1 MSVIDI
7 FAAAITIVL
16 FIILAYKI
24 YNNTKLM
31 RGTAKKSG
39 SGKADD
45 IMHDFM
51 DQPVLWAKLSKGM
64 AASGADEEL
73 SMTLMVNAAFQGFE
87 AQCQEADAVTLD
99 ENGILAL
106 EEGVHRICAMPGV
119 AKYLDDLKP
128 DFSQR
133 LLTII
138 DQTP

>member
-1 MSVIDI
+1 MTPIDI

-31 RGTAKKSG
+31 RGTAKNSG

-45 IMHDFM
+45 LMHGFM
-51 DQPVLWAKLSKGM
+51 DQPVLWAKLAKGIE
-64 AASGADEEL
+64 ASGPEEEL

-87 AQCQEADAVTLD
+87 AQCEAADAGALD
-99 ENGILAL
+99 EKGILAL
-106 EEGVHRICAMPGV
+106 EEGVHRICAMPGIG
-119 AKYLDDLKP
+119 KYLDDLKP

-138 DQTP
+138 DQAP

>member
-1 MSVIDI
+1 MSLTDL
-7 FAAAITIVL
+7 FAGAVTVLL

-31 RGTAKKSG
+31 RGTSKKSG

-45 IMHDFM
+45 LMHDFM
-51 DQPVLWAKLSKGM
+51 DQPVLWAKLTKGI
-64 AASGADEEL
+64 AASGPEEEVR
-73 SMTLMVNAAFQGFE
+73 MTLLVNAAFQGFE
-87 AQCQEADAVTLD
+87 AQCEQADEGTLGEVD
-99 ENGILAL
+99 ILAL

>member
-1 MSVIDI
+1 
-7 FAAAITIVL
+7 
-16 FIILAYKI
+16 
-24 YNNTKLM
+24 M

-39 SGKADD
+39 KSKADD
-45 IMHDFM
+45 LMHDFM
-51 DQPVLWAKLSKGM
+51 DQPVLWAKLAKGI
-64 AASGADEEL
+64 AASGPDEEL
-73 SMTLMVNAAFQGFE
+73 SMTLMVNAAFRGFE
-87 AQCQEADAVTLD
+87 SQCEAADAGNLD

-119 AKYLDDLKP
+119 AKYLEDLKP